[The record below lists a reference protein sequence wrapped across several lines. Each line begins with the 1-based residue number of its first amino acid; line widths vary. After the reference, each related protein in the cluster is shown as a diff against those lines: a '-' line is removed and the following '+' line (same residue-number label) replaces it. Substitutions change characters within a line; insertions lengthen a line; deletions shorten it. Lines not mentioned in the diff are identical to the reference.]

1 MKAEVS
7 IRNVSGRISAPSSKS
22 AVQRYLA
29 GALLADGISEISAG
43 SMCDDSLAALS
54 IIKALGAEVE
64 EKGEKIIVKGG
75 FNPTE
80 DEINC
85 GESGLSSRMFI
96 PVTALSEREI
106 TVTGRG
112 SLLKRPFG
120 MIVNPL
126 NQLGVSVKTSGGLLP
141 VKVKGPL
148 RGGDVIADGSMSS
161 QFITGLL
168 MALPLA
174 EGRSRIFTENLVSRP
189 YIDLTLK
196 TLAEFGVQVINDNYR
211 AFHLEGNQNYR
222 PGLFKAEG
230 DWSGAA
236 FLLVMGAIGGGAQVD
251 GLDPYSVQAD
261 RAVLDAL
268 KLAGADV
275 KTEGSSIS
283 VAAKDLKNFT
293 FDITDCPDIAPP
305 LAVLA
310 TACSGC
316 SVLKGADRL
325 VAKESNRAETICR
338 ALNSIGANVSYNGKE
353 LIICGVKS
361 LKGGESPAY
370 NDHRIA
376 MALAAASVISDAPV
390 TIDGYECVNKSY
402 PGFAADFEKLGGRII
417 LTSKQ
422 T

>member
-1 MKAEVS
+1 MKAEAI
-7 IRNVSGRISAPSSKS
+7 IRNVSGKISAPSSKS

-29 GALLADGISEISAG
+29 GTLLADGISEISAG

-64 EKGEKIIVKGG
+64 EKGEKIFVKGG
-75 FNPTE
+75 FNPVA
-80 DEINC
+80 DEVNC

-96 PVTALSEREI
+96 PVAALSEREI
-106 TVTGRG
+106 TLTGRG

-148 RGGDVIADGSMSS
+148 RGGDVNADGSISS

-168 MALPLA
+168 MALPVA
-174 EGRSRIFTENLVSRP
+174 EGTSRIFTGNLVSRP

-196 TLAEFGVQVINDNYR
+196 TLAEFGVKVINDNYR
-211 AFHLEGNQNYR
+211 VFHVEGNQKYR
-222 PGLFKAEG
+222 PGKFKAEG

-236 FLLVMGAIGGGAQVD
+236 FILVMGALGGSAEVE

-261 RAVLDAL
+261 RAVIDAL
-268 KLAGADV
+268 ILAGADV
-275 KTEGSSIS
+275 KTDGTTIT
-283 VAAKDLKNFT
+283 VTVKNLKNFT

-310 TACSGC
+310 TACTGC

-361 LKGGESPAY
+361 LKGGESSAY

-376 MALAAASVISDAPV
+376 MALASASVISGSPV
-390 TIDGYECVNKSY
+390 IIDGYECVNKSY
-402 PGFAADFEKLGGRII
+402 PGFAVDFEKLGGRINFNI
-417 LTSKQ
+417 
-422 T
+422 